1 MPTDFALIRIKND
14 SFLFVFLEPGKNA
27 ICVCNIINPR
37 VSFMFS
43 LVWLSSAAFCDFIA
57 DIVQKLRTLLV
68 RSTHFFPCPRSKRT
82 RIRTQDSLHIA
93 HERCQLYDKHPYCSC
108 FSLVIAKLILTSAC
122 SWRDIFLMPPCWNLN
137 KFYAKLLNIDFF
149 GGSYEVV
156 LVHQLSVSRKTCL
169 SNVSTIQLQKVLFFL
184 KFIL

>member
-27 ICVCNIINPR
+27 ICVCNRTNPR

-68 RSTHFFPCPRSKRT
+68 RCTHFFPCPRSKRT

-137 KFYAKLLNIDFF
+137 KFYAK
-149 GGSYEVV
+149 E
-156 LVHQLSVSRKTCL
+156 K
-169 SNVSTIQLQKVLFFL
+169 
-184 KFIL
+184 